1 MGDLV
6 TKTADIAMAA
16 EGQKSTHFRVAFA
29 VACGLALCCA
39 VMYVTA
45 DGADEADMVK
55 AEWKYHN
62 IIPKVHRSAMAR
74 TSELGAVKGLRSANI
89 AKATATGHEIKI
101 ESWDVKKAGRI
112 LTDDTPDGRM
122 RLIKYFYKV
131 ERQIAHEVAGRKA
144 DIAAIRTQM
153 AKNMAYNKKARDA
166 MRKDLLAR
174 MAVNAK
180 RAKDALDAQ
189 MRWTARTFAHQAAVA
204 NRRNK
209 ATLARSRKTREIMR
223 KNKRANQHQL
233 HMAVLNQQRALS
245 ALDSATNA
253 KIRQT
258 NKHIAAN
265 AAQIKI
271 NARKARKDLE
281 HAMNRFD
288 KNMNQVTAEAKAGRN
303 KRARAMVGNKIRG
316 IAAWSAAQ
324 FRGVRAQMAK
334 DRHHADMML
343 SQASA
348 RMTAALNANAAL
360 QNKRFAK
367 TVSDINKA
375 KAESDA
381 RIAAAKKEFKM
392 NLLNLGATVKH
403 QVGKLNSR
411 VTQLQGVIT
420 KNRLEQARVN
430 KNVSAELK
438 RMIKMGN
445 LREEVLAKRNAALHS
460 IISKNKAEVEKR
472 MQMMAKN
479 FYLQISKIRA
489 QAKKDR
495 AYQERRLSKTT
506 GKLFAVLAKN
516 AQAQAAANKKL
527 TEASRRACL
536 DADQALREAKHG
548 FANRLGALH
557 STVVKNDKKVSAKI
571 QKLTKVEEAEA
582 IKSAKGRRMLRMQSQ
597 ANKLELKSAI
607 REAVNKGEQR
617 AKKIEKMAK
626 KMNKKT
632 RDALSAR
639 VSTEIGT
646 LTKSIPSDIEDL
658 QLATKSARAQMR
670 RQILYAVRSAAAL
683 AKRNL
688 KKVVTWANKRF
699 LGLNKRLAAAN
710 KKNAA
715 ARAALAS
722 EVAANKKQ
730 AARALRD
737 TVGAQARALLALKE
751 ETSKK
756 IKKTNTRVDAYGRA
770 VEKHAREV
778 AAQMKS
784 NVDALEKKVNAARS
798 ANVRQLKGA
807 NKASA
812 ARHAAALKFISSSLQ
827 RARKDNDKKFGE
839 AYAKM
844 GKNRAAQDRA
854 LARAVGG
861 FNDALAKRSALED
874 VRFRKTVKNIAWGKE
889 LAWKEAQR
897 ARKKFTMDIY
907 GLIASVK
914 NQESRLTG
922 EIAVVSSMVISNK
935 AAQIRVNKR
944 TKAEMDRVI
953 RLADRRFSSSK
964 RARGK
969 LKELFNKN
977 KIVAAQEIKDL
988 RKSSDAKLKKLRAF
1002 MAQLRREAA
1011 KDLTS
1016 STKKMYARMA
1026 AQQAEQL
1033 NTNRKLSHTL
1043 AMAKTSTAAALAG
1056 AKAEFKS
1063 RFNTLV
1069 NSITANDKKY
1079 EEGLKHITGVAHDWK
1094 TKSAADRRNL
1104 RTEIKGMGADLNKAI
1119 GRAVQLGEAKAKAV
1133 LDRAN
1138 EHMSAMRK
1146 ALQLEIAERVERMA
1160 DQVFKGVQQ
1169 NRATIANNY
1178 LSVKGYAGSA
1188 KNSIVTFIQRGRG
1201 KALSSVGDFLQ
1212 TVAFSAVIRT
1222 KAAEGVGAG
1231 ATKLYPAF
1239 GGGIIPA
1246 VKELSKVNGLVNEYM
1261 RILTAVRMRWRMGL
1275 GKYLLGR
1282 LAEAMQKKGILSVG
1296 KKSGA
1301 TGQFVYVSGHA
1312 LGLSSQVDSFTQL
1325 GSRLASYQHFLAKL
1339 SAKLPKVSIQKPMS
1353 IPPPEWQG
1361 T

>member
-1 MGDLV
+1 MG
-6 TKTADIAMAA
+6 
-16 EGQKSTHFRVAFA
+16 
-29 VACGLALCCA
+29 
-39 VMYVTA
+39 
-45 DGADEADMVK
+45 
-55 AEWKYHN
+55 
-62 IIPKVHRSAMAR
+62 
-74 TSELGAVKGLRSANI
+74 
-89 AKATATGHEIKI
+89 
-101 ESWDVKKAGRI
+101 
-112 LTDDTPDGRM
+112 
-122 RLIKYFYKV
+122 
-131 ERQIAHEVAGRKA
+131 
-144 DIAAIRTQM
+144 
-153 AKNMAYNKKARDA
+153 
-166 MRKDLLAR
+166 
-174 MAVNAK
+174 
-180 RAKDALDAQ
+180 
-189 MRWTARTFAHQAAVA
+189 
-204 NRRNK
+204 
-209 ATLARSRKTREIMR
+209 
-223 KNKRANQHQL
+223 
-233 HMAVLNQQRALS
+233 
-245 ALDSATNA
+245 
-253 KIRQT
+253 
-258 NKHIAAN
+258 
-265 AAQIKI
+265 
-271 NARKARKDLE
+271 
-281 HAMNRFD
+281 
-288 KNMNQVTAEAKAGRN
+288 
-303 KRARAMVGNKIRG
+303 
-316 IAAWSAAQ
+316 
-324 FRGVRAQMAK
+324 
-334 DRHHADMML
+334 
-343 SQASA
+343 
-348 RMTAALNANAAL
+348 
-360 QNKRFAK
+360 
-367 TVSDINKA
+367 A

-430 KNVSAELK
+430 KNVSAEMK

-445 LREEVLAKRNAALHS
+445 HREEVLAKKNAALHS

-495 AYQERRLSKTT
+495 NYQERRLSKTT

-527 TEASRRACL
+527 TEASRRARL

-646 LTKSIPSDIEDL
+646 LTKSIHSDIEAL

-699 LGLNKRLAAAN
+699 LGLNKRLSAN
-710 KKNAA
+710 NKNAA
-715 ARAALAS
+715 ARAALGA

-737 TVGAQARALLALKE
+737 AVGAQARALLSLKE

-844 GKNRAAQDRA
+844 GKNRATQDRA

-874 VRFRKTVKNIAWGKE
+874 ARFRKTVKNISWGKE
-889 LAWKEAQR
+889 LAWKQATA

-907 GLIASVK
+907 GLTAAVK

-922 EIAVVSSMVISNK
+922 EIAVVSAMVISNK

-1016 STKKMYARMA
+1016 STKKMYQRMA

-1033 NTNRKLSHTL
+1033 NNHEKLSQSL
-1043 AMAKTSTAAALAG
+1043 RMAKVSTAAAVKS
-1056 AKAEFKS
+1056 AKAEFAS

-1069 NSITANDKKY
+1069 NTVTSNDKKY
-1079 EEGLKHITGVAHDWK
+1079 EKGLKHITGVAHDWK
-1094 TKSAADRRNL
+1094 SKSAADRRNL
-1104 RTEIKGMGADLNKAI
+1104 QTEIKGMGADLNKAI

-1138 EHMSAMRK
+1138 EHMSAM
-1146 ALQLEIAERVERMA
+1146 
-1160 DQVFKGVQQ
+1160 
-1169 NRATIANNY
+1169 
-1178 LSVKGYAGSA
+1178 
-1188 KNSIVTFIQRGRG
+1188 
-1201 KALSSVGDFLQ
+1201 
-1212 TVAFSAVIRT
+1212 
-1222 KAAEGVGAG
+1222 
-1231 ATKLYPAF
+1231 
-1239 GGGIIPA
+1239 
-1246 VKELSKVNGLVNEYM
+1246 
-1261 RILTAVRMRWRMGL
+1261 
-1275 GKYLLGR
+1275 
-1282 LAEAMQKKGILSVG
+1282 
-1296 KKSGA
+1296 
-1301 TGQFVYVSGHA
+1301 H
-1312 LGLSSQVDSFTQL
+1312 
-1325 GSRLASYQHFLAKL
+1325 
-1339 SAKLPKVSIQKPMS
+1339 
-1353 IPPPEWQG
+1353 
-1361 T
+1361 

>member
-1 MGDLV
+1 M
-6 TKTADIAMAA
+6 
-16 EGQKSTHFRVAFA
+16 GQKSTHFRVAFA

-62 IIPKVHRSAMAR
+62 IIPKVHRSAMAK

-209 ATLARSRKTREIMR
+209 ATLARSKKTREIMR
-223 KNKRANQHQL
+223 KNKRHNAHQL
-233 HMAVLNQQRALS
+233 HMAVLNQQRALA

-303 KRARAMVGNKIRG
+303 KLARQSAAMNKRVRAMVGNKIRG

-430 KNVSAELK
+430 KNVSAEMK

-445 LREEVLAKRNAALHS
+445 HREEVLAKKNAALHS

-495 AYQERRLSKTT
+495 NYQERRLSKTT

-527 TEASRRACL
+527 TEASRRARL

-582 IKSAKGRRMLRMQSQ
+582 TKSAKGRRMLRMQSQ

-607 REAVNKGEQR
+607 REAVNKGEQL
-617 AKKIEKMAK
+617 AK

-646 LTKSIPSDIEDL
+646 LTKSIHSDIEDL

-699 LGLNKRLAAAN
+699 LGLNKRLAATN

-715 ARAALAS
+715 ARAALGA

-737 TVGAQARALLALKE
+737 AVGAQARALLSLKE

-770 VEKHAREV
+770 VTRHAREV

-839 AYAKM
+839 AYARM

-874 VRFRKTVKNIAWGKE
+874 ARFRKTVKNIQWGKE
-889 LAWKEAQR
+889 LAWKQATA
-897 ARKKFTMDIY
+897 ARKKFTMEIY
-907 GLIASVK
+907 GLTAAVK

-922 EIAVVSSMVISNK
+922 EIAVVSAMVISNK

-977 KIVAAQEIKDL
+977 KIVAAQEIKDR

-1016 STKKMYARMA
+1016 STKKMYQRMA
-1026 AQQAEQL
+1026 SEQAEQL
-1033 NTNRKLSHTL
+1033 DKHEKLSQSL
-1043 AMAKTSTAAALAG
+1043 RMAKVSTAAAVKS
-1056 AKAEFKS
+1056 AKAEFAS

-1069 NSITANDKKY
+1069 NT
-1079 EEGLKHITGVAHDWK
+1079 
-1094 TKSAADRRNL
+1094 
-1104 RTEIKGMGADLNKAI
+1104 
-1119 GRAVQLGEAKAKAV
+1119 
-1133 LDRAN
+1133 
-1138 EHMSAMRK
+1138 
-1146 ALQLEIAERVERMA
+1146 
-1160 DQVFKGVQQ
+1160 
-1169 NRATIANNY
+1169 
-1178 LSVKGYAGSA
+1178 
-1188 KNSIVTFIQRGRG
+1188 
-1201 KALSSVGDFLQ
+1201 
-1212 TVAFSAVIRT
+1212 
-1222 KAAEGVGAG
+1222 
-1231 ATKLYPAF
+1231 
-1239 GGGIIPA
+1239 
-1246 VKELSKVNGLVNEYM
+1246 
-1261 RILTAVRMRWRMGL
+1261 
-1275 GKYLLGR
+1275 
-1282 LAEAMQKKGILSVG
+1282 
-1296 KKSGA
+1296 
-1301 TGQFVYVSGHA
+1301 
-1312 LGLSSQVDSFTQL
+1312 
-1325 GSRLASYQHFLAKL
+1325 
-1339 SAKLPKVSIQKPMS
+1339 
-1353 IPPPEWQG
+1353 
-1361 T
+1361 

>member
-1 MGDLV
+1 
-6 TKTADIAMAA
+6 MAA
-16 EGQKSTHFRVAFA
+16 EGQKPTHFRVAFA
-29 VACGLALCCA
+29 LACGLALCCA
-39 VMYVTA
+39 VMYITA

-62 IIPKVHRSAMAR
+62 IIPKVHRSAMAK

-122 RLIKYFYKV
+122 RLIKYFNKV
-131 ERQIAHEVAGRKA
+131 ERQIAREVAGRKA

-189 MRWTARTFAHQAAVA
+189 MRWTARTFAHQAEIA
-204 NRRNK
+204 NKRNK
-209 ATLARSRKTREIMR
+209 ATIARSNKTREIMR
-223 KNKRANQHQL
+223 KNKRQNQHQL
-233 HMAVLNQQRALS
+233 HMAVLNQQRALA

-258 NKHIAAN
+258 NAHIAAN

-303 KRARAMVGNKIRG
+303 KLAAQSAAMNKRVRAMVGGKIRS
-316 IAAWSAAQ
+316 ISAWSAAQ
-324 FRGVRAQMAK
+324 FRDVRATMAK

-367 TVSDINKA
+367 TVSDINAA

-403 QVGKLNSR
+403 QVAKLNSR
-411 VTQLQGVIT
+411 VTQLQGVVT

-430 KNVSAELK
+430 RNVNAEMK
-438 RMIKMGN
+438 RMIKLGN
-445 LREEVLAKRNAALHS
+445 HREEVLAKKNKALAG
-460 IISKNKAEVEKR
+460 IIAKNKAEVEHR
-472 MQMMAKN
+472 MQMMAKQ
-479 FYLQISKIRA
+479 FYLQIAKIRKRA
-489 QAKKDR
+489 AKDR
-495 AYQERRLSKTT
+495 KYQERRLSKTT
-506 GKLFAVLAKN
+506 SKLFAVLAKN
-516 AQAQAAANKKL
+516 QQAQEAANKKL
-527 TEASRRACL
+527 TEASRRARL
-536 DADQALREAKHG
+536 DADEALRTAKHG

-557 STVVKNDKKVSAKI
+557 TTVVKNDKKAMKAI
-571 QKLTKVEEAEA
+571 QKLTKVEESEA
-582 IKSAKGRRMLRMQSQ
+582 IKSARGRRMLRMQSE
-597 ANKLELKSAI
+597 ANKLELKAAI
-607 REAVNKGEQR
+607 RGAVQKGEAR

-632 RDALSAR
+632 RDQLSSR
-639 VSTEIGT
+639 ISTEIST
-646 LTKSIPSDIEDL
+646 LTKSIHSDIEDL
-658 QLATKSARAQMR
+658 QLATKGARAQMR

-688 KKVVTWANKRF
+688 KKVVTWSNKKF
-699 LGLNKRLAAAN
+699 LGLHKRLSATNA
-710 KKNAA
+710 KNAA
-715 ARAALAS
+715 ARGELLD
-722 EVAANKKQ
+722 EIKHQKKQ
-730 AARALRD
+730 ASRALRD
-737 TVGAQARALLALKE
+737 AVGAQARALLALKE
-751 ETSKK
+751 ETAKG
-756 IKKTNTRVDAYGRA
+756 IKKTNTRVDAYGTA
-770 VEKHAREV
+770 VVTHAKEV
-778 AAQMKS
+778 AAQMKA
-784 NVDALEKKVNAARS
+784 NVDAIRKKVAAARA
-798 ANVRQLKGA
+798 ANVKHLKA
-807 NKASA
+807 TDKASA
-812 ARHAAALKFISSSLQ
+812 ARHDAALKFIEASLS
-827 RARKDNDKKFGE
+827 RARKENDKKFGK

-844 GKNRAAQDRA
+844 GADRAAQDRA

-874 VRFRKTVKNIAWGKE
+874 ARFRKTVKNIAWGKE

-907 GLIASVK
+907 ALIASVK
-914 NQESRLTG
+914 SQESRLTG

-944 TKAEMDRVI
+944 TNAELNRVV
-953 RLADRRFSSSK
+953 RLADQRFSSSK

-969 LKELFNKN
+969 IKELFNKN

-988 RKSSDAKLKKLRAF
+988 KKSSTAKLAKLRAF

-1011 KDLTS
+1011 KDLTGA
-1016 STKKMYARMA
+1016 TKAMYARMA
-1026 AQQAEQL
+1026 AEQAEQL
-1033 NTNRKLSHTL
+1033 DTHRKLSHTL
-1043 AMAKTSTAAALAG
+1043 AMAKSSTAAALAG

-1069 NSITANDKKY
+1069 NTVTANDKKY
-1079 EEGLKHITGVAHDWK
+1079 EKGLEHITGVAHSWK
-1094 TKSAADRRNL
+1094 VKSAAERRNV
-1104 RTEIKGMGADLNKAI
+1104 RTETKAMGADLNKAI
-1119 GRAVQLGEAKAKAV
+1119 TRAIQLGEAKAKVV
-1133 LDRAN
+1133 LDRATS
-1138 EHMSAMRK
+1138 HMSAMRK

-1160 DQVFKGVQQ
+1160 DHVYKGVTS

-1188 KNSIVTFIQRGRG
+1188 KNAIVSYIQRGHG
-1201 KALSSVGDFLQ
+1201 KGLASVGDFLQ
-1212 TVAFSAVIRT
+1212 TVAFSAAIRT
-1222 KAAEGVGAG
+1222 KASEGVGAG
-1231 ATKLYPAF
+1231 ASKLNPVF
-1239 GGGIIPA
+1239 GGSIIPV

-1261 RILTAVRMRWRMGL
+1261 QIFTQVRMRWRMGL

-1282 LAEAMQKKGILSVG
+1282 LAESMQKKGILTVG

-1301 TGQFVYVSGHA
+1301 SGQFVYVSGHA
-1312 LGLSSQVDSFTQL
+1312 LGLSSQVDSFTKL
-1325 GSRLASYQHFLAKL
+1325 GARLAAYQGFLAKL
-1339 SAKLPKVSIQKPMS
+1339 SAKLPKVSIHKPMS
-1353 IPPPEWQG
+1353 VAPPEWQG
-1361 T
+1361 N

>member
-1 MGDLV
+1 MG
-6 TKTADIAMAA
+6 
-16 EGQKSTHFRVAFA
+16 
-29 VACGLALCCA
+29 
-39 VMYVTA
+39 
-45 DGADEADMVK
+45 
-55 AEWKYHN
+55 
-62 IIPKVHRSAMAR
+62 
-74 TSELGAVKGLRSANI
+74 
-89 AKATATGHEIKI
+89 
-101 ESWDVKKAGRI
+101 
-112 LTDDTPDGRM
+112 
-122 RLIKYFYKV
+122 
-131 ERQIAHEVAGRKA
+131 
-144 DIAAIRTQM
+144 
-153 AKNMAYNKKARDA
+153 
-166 MRKDLLAR
+166 
-174 MAVNAK
+174 
-180 RAKDALDAQ
+180 
-189 MRWTARTFAHQAAVA
+189 
-204 NRRNK
+204 
-209 ATLARSRKTREIMR
+209 
-223 KNKRANQHQL
+223 
-233 HMAVLNQQRALS
+233 
-245 ALDSATNA
+245 
-253 KIRQT
+253 
-258 NKHIAAN
+258 
-265 AAQIKI
+265 
-271 NARKARKDLE
+271 
-281 HAMNRFD
+281 
-288 KNMNQVTAEAKAGRN
+288 
-303 KRARAMVGNKIRG
+303 VGNKIRS
-316 IAAWSAAQ
+316 ISAWSAAQ

-430 KNVSAELK
+430 KNVSAEMK

-445 LREEVLAKRNAALHS
+445 HREEVLAKRNAALHS

-495 AYQERRLSKTT
+495 NYQERRLSKTT

-527 TEASRRACL
+527 TEASRRARL

-617 AKKIEKMAK
+617 AKKIEK

-646 LTKSIPSDIEDL
+646 LTKSIHSDIEDL

-699 LGLNKRLAAAN
+699 MGLNKRLAATN

-737 TVGAQARALLALKE
+737 AVGAQARALLALKE

-844 GKNRAAQDRA
+844 GKNRAAHDRA

-874 VRFRKTVKNIAWGKE
+874 ARFRKTVKNISWGKE
-889 LAWKEAQR
+889 LAWKQATA

-907 GLIASVK
+907 GLTAAVE
-914 NQESRLTG
+914 NQESRLT
-922 EIAVVSSMVISNK
+922 
-935 AAQIRVNKR
+935 
-944 TKAEMDRVI
+944 
-953 RLADRRFSSSK
+953 
-964 RARGK
+964 
-969 LKELFNKN
+969 
-977 KIVAAQEIKDL
+977 
-988 RKSSDAKLKKLRAF
+988 
-1002 MAQLRREAA
+1002 
-1011 KDLTS
+1011 
-1016 STKKMYARMA
+1016 
-1026 AQQAEQL
+1026 
-1033 NTNRKLSHTL
+1033 
-1043 AMAKTSTAAALAG
+1043 
-1056 AKAEFKS
+1056 
-1063 RFNTLV
+1063 
-1069 NSITANDKKY
+1069 
-1079 EEGLKHITGVAHDWK
+1079 
-1094 TKSAADRRNL
+1094 
-1104 RTEIKGMGADLNKAI
+1104 
-1119 GRAVQLGEAKAKAV
+1119 
-1133 LDRAN
+1133 
-1138 EHMSAMRK
+1138 
-1146 ALQLEIAERVERMA
+1146 
-1160 DQVFKGVQQ
+1160 
-1169 NRATIANNY
+1169 
-1178 LSVKGYAGSA
+1178 
-1188 KNSIVTFIQRGRG
+1188 
-1201 KALSSVGDFLQ
+1201 
-1212 TVAFSAVIRT
+1212 
-1222 KAAEGVGAG
+1222 
-1231 ATKLYPAF
+1231 
-1239 GGGIIPA
+1239 
-1246 VKELSKVNGLVNEYM
+1246 
-1261 RILTAVRMRWRMGL
+1261 
-1275 GKYLLGR
+1275 
-1282 LAEAMQKKGILSVG
+1282 
-1296 KKSGA
+1296 
-1301 TGQFVYVSGHA
+1301 
-1312 LGLSSQVDSFTQL
+1312 
-1325 GSRLASYQHFLAKL
+1325 
-1339 SAKLPKVSIQKPMS
+1339 
-1353 IPPPEWQG
+1353 
-1361 T
+1361 

>member
-1 MGDLV
+1 
-6 TKTADIAMAA
+6 
-16 EGQKSTHFRVAFA
+16 
-29 VACGLALCCA
+29 
-39 VMYVTA
+39 
-45 DGADEADMVK
+45 
-55 AEWKYHN
+55 
-62 IIPKVHRSAMAR
+62 
-74 TSELGAVKGLRSANI
+74 
-89 AKATATGHEIKI
+89 
-101 ESWDVKKAGRI
+101 
-112 LTDDTPDGRM
+112 
-122 RLIKYFYKV
+122 
-131 ERQIAHEVAGRKA
+131 
-144 DIAAIRTQM
+144 M

-189 MRWTARTFAHQAAVA
+189 MRWTARTFAHQAEIA
-204 NRRNK
+204 NKRNK

-223 KNKRANQHQL
+223 KNKRENQHQL
-233 HMAVLNQQRALS
+233 HMAVLNQQRALA

-258 NKHIAAN
+258 NAHIAAN

-303 KRARAMVGNKIRG
+303 KLAAQSAAMNKRVRAMVGGKIRS
-316 IAAWSAAQ
+316 ISAWSAAQ
-324 FRGVRAQMAK
+324 FRDVRATMAK

-430 KNVSAELK
+430 KNVSADMK

-445 LREEVLAKRNAALHS
+445 HREEVLAKRNAALHS

-527 TEASRRACL
+527 TEASRRARL

-557 STVVKNDKKVSAKI
+557 STVVKNDKKVAAKI
-571 QKLTKVEEAEA
+571 QKLT
-582 IKSAKGRRMLRMQSQ
+582 
-597 ANKLELKSAI
+597 
-607 REAVNKGEQR
+607 
-617 AKKIEKMAK
+617 K

-646 LTKSIPSDIEDL
+646 LTKSIHSDIEDL

-699 LGLNKRLAAAN
+699 LGLNKRLAATH

-737 TVGAQARALLALKE
+737 AVGAQARALLALKE

-874 VRFRKTVKNIAWGKE
+874 ARFRKTVKNISWGKE
-889 LAWKEAQR
+889 LAWKQATA
-897 ARKKFTMDIY
+897 ARKKFTMNIY
-907 GLIASVK
+907 GL
-914 NQESRLTG
+914 T
-922 EIAVVSSMVISNK
+922 
-935 AAQIRVNKR
+935 
-944 TKAEMDRVI
+944 T
-953 RLADRRFSSSK
+953 
-964 RARGK
+964 
-969 LKELFNKN
+969 
-977 KIVAAQEIKDL
+977 
-988 RKSSDAKLKKLRAF
+988 
-1002 MAQLRREAA
+1002 
-1011 KDLTS
+1011 
-1016 STKKMYARMA
+1016 
-1026 AQQAEQL
+1026 
-1033 NTNRKLSHTL
+1033 
-1043 AMAKTSTAAALAG
+1043 
-1056 AKAEFKS
+1056 
-1063 RFNTLV
+1063 
-1069 NSITANDKKY
+1069 
-1079 EEGLKHITGVAHDWK
+1079 
-1094 TKSAADRRNL
+1094 
-1104 RTEIKGMGADLNKAI
+1104 
-1119 GRAVQLGEAKAKAV
+1119 
-1133 LDRAN
+1133 
-1138 EHMSAMRK
+1138 
-1146 ALQLEIAERVERMA
+1146 
-1160 DQVFKGVQQ
+1160 
-1169 NRATIANNY
+1169 
-1178 LSVKGYAGSA
+1178 
-1188 KNSIVTFIQRGRG
+1188 
-1201 KALSSVGDFLQ
+1201 
-1212 TVAFSAVIRT
+1212 
-1222 KAAEGVGAG
+1222 
-1231 ATKLYPAF
+1231 
-1239 GGGIIPA
+1239 
-1246 VKELSKVNGLVNEYM
+1246 
-1261 RILTAVRMRWRMGL
+1261 
-1275 GKYLLGR
+1275 
-1282 LAEAMQKKGILSVG
+1282 
-1296 KKSGA
+1296 
-1301 TGQFVYVSGHA
+1301 
-1312 LGLSSQVDSFTQL
+1312 
-1325 GSRLASYQHFLAKL
+1325 
-1339 SAKLPKVSIQKPMS
+1339 
-1353 IPPPEWQG
+1353 
-1361 T
+1361 

>member
-45 DGADEADMVK
+45 DGADEADMGK

-74 TSELGAVKGLRSANI
+74 TSELGAVRGLRSANI

-122 RLIKYFYKV
+122 RLIKYFNKV
-131 ERQIAHEVAGRKA
+131 ERQIAREVAGRKA

-180 RAKDALDAQ
+180 HAKDALDAQ

-209 ATLARSRKTREIMR
+209 ATIARSRKTREIMR

-233 HMAVLNQQRALS
+233 HMAVLNQQRALA

-271 NARKARKDLE
+271 NARRARKDLE

-303 KRARAMVGNKIRG
+303 KLARQSAAMNKRVRAMVGNKIRG

-348 RMTAALNANAAL
+348 RMTAALKAN
-360 QNKRFAK
+360 
-367 TVSDINKA
+367 
-375 KAESDA
+375 AESDA

-430 KNVSAELK
+430 KNVSAEMK

-445 LREEVLAKRNAALHS
+445 HREEVLAKKNAALHS

-495 AYQERRLSKTT
+495 AYQERRLAKTT

-516 AQAQAAANKKL
+516 AEAQAAANKKL
-527 TEASRRACL
+527 TEASRRARL
-536 DADQALREAKHG
+536 DADEALREAKHG

-557 STVVKNDKKVSAKI
+557 STVVKNDKKVSKKVQA
-571 QKLTKVEEAEA
+571 LTKVEEAEA
-582 IKSAKGRRMLRMQSQ
+582 VKSARGRRMLRMQSQ

-646 LTKSIPSDIEDL
+646 LTKSIHSDIEDL
-658 QLATKSARAQMR
+658 QLATKAARAQMR

-688 KKVVTWANKRF
+688 KKVVTWANKKF
-699 LGLNKRLAAAN
+699 LGLNKRLAATN

-715 ARAALAS
+715 ARAALRA
-722 EVAANKKQ
+722 EVARNKKS

-737 TVGAQARALLALKE
+737 AVGAQARALLSLKE

-784 NVDALEKKVNAARS
+784 NVDALQKKVAAAKA
-798 ANVRQLKGA
+798 ANVKQLKGV

-812 ARHAAALKFISSSLQ
+812 ARHAAALKFISSSLN

-839 AYAKM
+839 AYARM

-874 VRFRKTVKNIAWGKE
+874 ARFRKTVKNIAWGKE
-889 LAWKEAQR
+889 LAWKQATA

-907 GLIASVK
+907 GLTAAVK
-914 NQESRLTG
+914 NQESRLNG
-922 EIAVVSSMVISNK
+922 EIAVVSAMVISNK

-944 TKAEMDRVI
+944 TNAELNRVI

-1016 STKKMYARMA
+1016 STKKMYQRMA
-1026 AQQAEQL
+1026 SQQAEQL
-1033 NTNRKLSHTL
+1033 DKHEKLSQSL
-1043 AMAKTSTAAALAG
+1043 RMAKASPAAAVKS
-1056 AKAEFKS
+1056 AKAEFAS

-1069 NSITANDKKY
+1069 NTVTSNDKKY
-1079 EEGLKHITGVAHDWK
+1079 EKGLKHITGVAHDWK

-1104 RTEIKGMGADLNKAI
+1104 QTEIKGMGADLNKAI

-1138 EHMSAMRK
+1138 SHMSAMRK
-1146 ALQLEIAERVERMA
+1146 ALQIEIAERVERMA
-1160 DQVFKGVQQ
+1160 DNVFKSVQQ
-1169 NRATIANNY
+1169 KRGTIANNY
-1178 LSVKGYAGSA
+1178 LSVKGYAGAA
-1188 KNSIVTFIQRGRG
+1188 KTAIVTFIQRGRG

-1212 TVAFSAVIRT
+1212 TVAFSSAIRT
-1222 KAAEGVGAG
+1222 KAAEGVVAG
-1231 ATKLYPAF
+1231 ATKLAPTF
-1239 GGGIIPA
+1239 GGGFIPA
-1246 VKELSKVNGLVNEYM
+1246 VKELSKINGLVNEYM

-1282 LAEAMQKKGILSVG
+1282 LAEAMQRKGILAVG

-1301 TGQFVYVSGHA
+1301 SGQFVYVSGHA
-1312 LGLSSQVDSFTQL
+1312 LGLSSQVDSFSQL
-1325 GSRLASYQHFLAKL
+1325 GSRLAAYQGFLAKL
-1339 SAKLPKVSIQKPMS
+1339 SAKLPKKSIMKPMS

-1361 T
+1361 N